1 MEIQPKVNDTKKKQK
16 KRNSLID
23 DEKSNWNPLVFPNYK
38 ADVEYNNNNNNN
50 NNNSSNNNTIHVNQE
65 DQGVNVFSND
75 TVSFD
80 TGRKRGKAKT
90 KGKIQENV

>member
-50 NNNSSNNNTIHVNQE
+50 NNNTIHVNQE
-65 DQGVNVFSND
+65 DQGENVFSND
-75 TVSFD
+75 M
-80 TGRKRGKAKT
+80 
-90 KGKIQENV
+90 